1 MQAKNLCFY
10 LSDHGFGHIARNI
23 PLIVEAV
30 RRTNGFVYVVCGERH
45 LEFAKAN
52 LLEMLTPEQS
62 SRIRYRAE
70 HTDIGL
76 ILQHGTLLVDT
87 AALTDACAQYLA
99 ELPERA
105 KQEAD
110 WLRQHDVAAA
120 LCDMPLWSISACER
134 AGVPLLYV
142 GNFTWTE
149 LYREFLPE
157 HIWKAYAAEY
167 RKIRHGMLYAL
178 HNPEMLE
185 FLPRAELSETSLVAR
200 PFHPDEIQAIRARH
214 TCPVVFVALGMS
226 AQFTQ
231 PVSVEGV
238 HPTDAYAQEH
248 ENGQLGKT
256 EMWYVLD
263 AGREARLVYGLK
275 QNCTKAEMRRA
286 IADGTV
292 MKYLQKVPIHKD
304 DLFFIQAGT
313 VHAIGAG
320 ALVAEIQENSNLT
333 YRLYDYDRVGK
344 DGKKREL
351 HIDKALDVANLK
363 SSAEPKQP
371 LRVLKYRQGIASEL
385 LTRCKYFEVY
395 RMIVNTERRQ
405 KVHYR
410 ADEIAFR
417 VLLCVNGCG
426 TISYEG
432 GNLPFY
438 KGDCIFVPADSEV
451 LTIHG
456 QAQFLDVRG

>member
-1 MQAKNLCFY
+1 MKYFVFLTVLIFVFY
-10 LSDHGFGHIARNI
+10 LLGFIKKPEKHQWLDRNYTTAIKGFSILTVVRAHSGAKLSVGGIQFIA
-23 PLIVEAV
+23 
-30 RRTNGFVYVVCGERH
+30 G
-45 LEFAKAN
+45 
-52 LLEMLTPEQS
+52 
-62 SRIRYRAE
+62 
-70 HTDIGL
+70 IG
-76 ILQHGTLLVDT
+76 
-87 AALTDACAQYLA
+87 
-99 ELPERA
+99 
-105 KQEAD
+105 
-110 WLRQHDVAAA
+110 
-120 LCDMPLWSISACER
+120 
-134 AGVPLLYV
+134 
-142 GNFTWTE
+142 
-149 LYREFLPE
+149 
-157 HIWKAYAAEY
+157 
-167 RKIRHGMLYAL
+167 
-178 HNPEMLE
+178 
-185 FLPRAELSETSLVAR
+185 
-200 PFHPDEIQAIRARH
+200 
-214 TCPVVFVALGMS
+214 VALFLMCSGYGLEIS
-226 AQFTQ
+226 YEKNGLKGFWKKRLL
-231 PVSVEGV
+231 SVQV
-238 HPTDAYAQEH
+238 HPTDAYAQER

-263 AGREARLVYGLK
+263 VSKDAKLVYGLK
-275 QNCTKAEMRRA
+275 RERTEQQMREA
-286 IADGTV
+286 IAKGTL
-292 MKYLQKVPIHKD
+292 MKDLQWVPVKKD
-304 DLFFIQAGT
+304 DLFFIEAGT
-313 VHAIGAG
+313 IHAIGAG

-351 HIDKALDVANLK
+351 HVDKALQVANLK
-363 SSAEPKQP
+363 GSAEPRQP
-371 LRVLKYRQGIASEL
+371 LRVLKYRQGLAYEL

>member
-1 MQAKNLCFY
+1 MMENKTKIALKNKSIFITGVAGFIGSNLAKRL
-10 LSDHGFGHIARNI
+10 LS
-23 PLIVEAV
+23 
-30 RRTNGFVYVVCGERH
+30 T
-45 LEFAKAN
+45 
-52 LLEMLTPEQS
+52 
-62 SRIRYRAE
+62 
-70 HTDIGL
+70 
-76 ILQHGTLLVDT
+76 
-87 AALTDACAQYLA
+87 
-99 ELPERA
+99 
-105 KQEAD
+105 
-110 WLRQHDVAAA
+110 
-120 LCDMPLWSISACER
+120 
-134 AGVPLLYV
+134 
-142 GNFTWTE
+142 
-149 LYREFLPE
+149 
-157 HIWKAYAAEY
+157 
-167 RKIRHGMLYAL
+167 
-178 HNPEMLE
+178 
-185 FLPRAELSETSLVAR
+185 
-200 PFHPDEIQAIRARH
+200 
-214 TCPVVFVALGMS
+214 
-226 AQFTQ
+226 
-231 PVSVEGV
+231 VEGV
-238 HPTDAYAQEH
+238 KVV
-248 ENGQLGKT
+248 G
-256 EMWYVLD
+256 LD
-263 AGREARLVYGLK
+263 NMNNYYDVRLKEARLKELEQFEKFSFVKGNLADKAVIESIFEQYKPEIVVNLGAQAGVRYSITNPDAYVEANLIGFYNILEACRHSYDEGHTPVEHLVYASSSSVYGLK
-275 QNCTKAEMRRA
+275 RERTEQQMRDA
-286 IADGTV
+286 IAKGTL
-292 MKYLQKVPIHKD
+292 MKDLQWVPVKKD
-304 DLFFIQAGT
+304 DLFFIGAGT
-313 VHAIGAG
+313 IHAIGAG

>member
-1 MQAKNLCFY
+1 MSQLKPFFMEPYFNIKDWGGTRLRSVY
-10 LSDHGFGHIARNI
+10 GKDIPSDH
-23 PLIVEAV
+23 
-30 RRTNGFVYVVCGERH
+30 TGESWEVSAH
-45 LEFAKAN
+45 P
-52 LLEMLTPEQS
+52 M
-62 SRIRYRAE
+62 
-70 HTDIGL
+70 GL
-76 ILQHGTLLVDT
+76 
-87 AALTDACAQYLA
+87 
-99 ELPERA
+99 
-105 KQEAD
+105 
-110 WLRQHDVAAA
+110 
-120 LCDMPLWSISACER
+120 SACEGLTLPQMIEKYG
-134 AGVPLLYV
+134 ADLIGTEVHGAFPLLIK
-142 GNFTWTE
+142 
-149 LYREFLPE
+149 LIDARE
-157 HIWKAYAAEY
+157 W
-167 RKIRHGMLYAL
+167 
-178 HNPEMLE
+178 
-185 FLPRAELSETSLVAR
+185 LSV
-200 PFHPDEIQAIRARH
+200 Q
-214 TCPVVFVALGMS
+214 
-226 AQFTQ
+226 
-231 PVSVEGV
+231 V

-263 AGREARLVYGLK
+263 ASKDAKLVYGLK
-275 QNCTKAEMRRA
+275 REHTEQQMRDA
-286 IADGTV
+286 IANGAL
-292 MKYLQKVPIHKD
+292 MKDLQWVPVKKD
-304 DLFFIQAGT
+304 DLFFIEAGT
-313 VHAIGAG
+313 IHAIGAG

-363 SSAEPKQP
+363 GSAEPKQP
-371 LRVLKYRQGIASEL
+371 LRVLKYRQGIAAEL

-417 VLLCVNGCG
+417 VLLCVDGCG

-432 GNLPFY
+432 GNLLFY